1 MDSCSTST
9 GLTPPASVLLP
20 EQDRESCA
28 TFLFIIKGA
37 GSNPTCYHSSTDSS
51 SHAADDVK
59 GIHHELSAEGARYG
73 HGDTETTKRQII
85 DQAA

>member
-1 MDSCSTST
+1 M
-9 GLTPPASVLLP
+9 LLP

-28 TFLFIIKGA
+28 TFLPIIKGA
-37 GSNPTCYHSSTDSS
+37 GSNPTCYHSSIDSS

-73 HGDTETTKRQII
+73 HGDTNDKETDHRSSCMMHVISTTYQVVI
-85 DQAA
+85 